1 MVDYT
6 SEDGLKILTYLRLT
20 NLTQQEREVFRE
32 KWPEFYRGHGQDL
45 IRTTWV
51 LYSEALPFICG
62 DGDRGSFVAAQIR
75 DMEFGERLEESGLD
89 KKLKDGTSLK
99 DIFAASPERFA
110 STN

>member
-62 DGDRGSFVAAQIR
+62 DGDRGSFVEAQI
-75 DMEFGERLEESGLD
+75 EKLINLFILFGL
-89 KKLKDGTSLK
+89 
-99 DIFAASPERFA
+99 
-110 STN
+110 